1 MTDEPRGPL
10 ASPGFWLHHA
20 ALTWRRAVESRLG
33 DITYPQ
39 FNVLSAVSWLTA
51 PGGTGPTQQEAAD
64 FARSDRMMTSKL
76 VGALVAQGYL
86 LRRADSSDAR
96 LRRLEL
102 TPKGRTA
109 VRVAIDAAKLADQEM
124 FGDDS
129 SLRDALRQLAERSWT
144 AKRPPT

>member
-1 MTDEPRGPL
+1 
-10 ASPGFWLHHA
+10 
-20 ALTWRRAVESRLG
+20 
-33 DITYPQ
+33 
-39 FNVLSAVSWLTA
+39 
-51 PGGTGPTQQEAAD
+51 
-64 FARSDRMMTSKL
+64 
-76 VGALVAQGYL
+76 
-86 LRRADSSDAR
+86 

-129 SLRDALRQLAERSWT
+129 SLRDALRELAERSWT